1 MLANLSQQIDTLKTV
16 TVPNMSQYAWIY
28 IIGIGEERPF
38 IVVPYELFAAS
49 DDRLYSTVPGGD
61 AVNFQIVVS
70 YKSNTSISY
79 RTSKGVKG
87 ARVYGVG
94 RRA

>member
-1 MLANLSQQIDTLKTV
+1 MPDLSG
-16 TVPNMSQYAWIY
+16 YAWIY
-28 IIGIGEERPF
+28 IVGIGEERPF
-38 IVVPYELFAAS
+38 ISVPYEIFAAS
-49 DDRLYSTVPGGD
+49 SERLYSTVPGGD

-87 ARVYGVG
+87 AKVYGVG